1 MPNNTEIIKKKLES
15 LYDKKS
21 AAETWNRLRPMLDK
35 YKKSIKKKS
44 FILSERDVVLITYG
58 DGFLSVGEPPLQSLK
73 RFLHSY
79 LKNIVTVV
87 HILPFYPYS
96 SDDGFSVVDYRAV
109 NPNLGTWDEIRQ
121 IEKDFY
127 LMFDAVINHIS
138 VKSKEFQEFVGG
150 NPSYKDFFIV
160 VEPGTDLSDVFRPR
174 TLPLLSEFNTEWGP
188 LQVWTTFSADQVD
201 LNFKN
206 PDVLLFIIDVLMTY
220 AFFGA
225 SMIRLDAIAFLW
237 KEIGTSCIHLPQTHM
252 VIKLFRDI
260 FEYCAPHVKIIT
272 ETNVPHKENI
282 SYFGNGND
290 EAHLVYNF
298 ALPPLTAHTLQSGD
312 ATILSKWAESLMP
325 PGKNAYFYNFTA
337 SHDGIGVLPA
347 KNILADEQ
355 IDVLV
360 KETEKRGGR
369 VSYKSN
375 ADGSQSAYEL
385 NISLFDLI
393 SDPEADEPITTKVK
407 RFIASQAIALS
418 IIGIPAIYYHSIVGS
433 RNYHKGVKQTGM
445 NRAINREKLNLS
457 EIAKDLETRGTIR
470 NLVLNGLTTLIKKRR
485 LCRAFHPQG
494 NQRVLKLHQ
503 GVFALERSSPEG
515 NELILS
521 LINVTNRTIELSID
535 HPCKK
540 DIISGKILQDRFT
553 IDPYE
558 ILWLQQYPQS

>member
-1 MPNNTEIIKKKLES
+1 
-15 LYDKKS
+15 
-21 AAETWNRLRPMLDK
+21 
-35 YKKSIKKKS
+35 
-44 FILSERDVVLITYG
+44 
-58 DGFLSVGEPPLQSLK
+58 
-73 RFLHSY
+73 
-79 LKNIVTVV
+79 
-87 HILPFYPYS
+87 
-96 SDDGFSVVDYRAV
+96 
-109 NPNLGTWDEIRQ
+109 
-121 IEKDFY
+121 
-127 LMFDAVINHIS
+127 
-138 VKSKEFQEFVGG
+138 
-150 NPSYKDFFIV
+150 
-160 VEPGTDLSDVFRPR
+160 
-174 TLPLLSEFNTEWGP
+174 
-188 LQVWTTFSADQVD
+188 
-201 LNFKN
+201 
-206 PDVLLFIIDVLMTY
+206 
-220 AFFGA
+220 
-225 SMIRLDAIAFLW
+225 MIRLDAIAYLW

-298 ALPPLTAHTLQSGD
+298 ALPPLTAYTLQSGD
-312 ATILSKWAESLMP
+312 ATILSKWAESLIP

-355 IDVLV
+355 IDILV

-418 IIGIPAIYYHSIVGS
+418 IIGIPSIYYHSIVGS
-433 RNYHKGVKQTGM
+433 RNYHEGVKKTGV

-457 EIAKDLETRGTIR
+457 EIAKDLESRGTIR

-494 NQRVLKLHQ
+494 MQRVLKLHR

-521 LINVTNRTIELSID
+521 LINVTDRAIELSID
-535 HPCKK
+535 HTCKR
-540 DIISGKILQDRFT
+540 DVISEKIFQDRFT

-558 ILWLQQYPQS
+558 TLWLQQYPQS